1 MAMTNRLHA
10 FGQSALLLVALLPW
24 PALSFAQLNV
34 IISGGFRAAYLEL
47 LPDFERATGIKVNTI
62 SGGSQGN
69 GPNTIGAQLRRNVP
83 ADAVIM
89 NRAGLDELIAEG
101 RILARTDV
109 DLAETPLAV
118 AVRAGAPKP
127 DISTPEAF
135 KQTLLRVKSLA
146 IDGSTTGIYVTTRL
160 FPRLG
165 IEDVMAKKTSVAP
178 ADVVARGEAQIAIRP
193 ASELMPVKGI
203 DIVGNVP
210 DELQQVSI
218 FAGAIVADSRQVDAS
233 QKLLAFLTSD
243 VALRSI
249 AKSGMRPVST
259 RSAR

>member
-1 MAMTNRLHA
+1 MT
-10 FGQSALLLVALLPW
+10 LLLW

-34 IISGGFRAAYLEL
+34 IVSGGFRAAYLEL
-47 LPDFERATGIKVNTI
+47 LPDFERTTGIKVNTT
-62 SGGSQGN
+62 SGGSQGT

-89 NRAGLDELIAEG
+89 NRAGLNELMAEG

-109 DLAETPLAV
+109 DLAETPLAI
-118 AVRAGAPKP
+118 AVRAGTPKP

-135 KQTLLRVKSLA
+135 KQTLLRVKSA
-146 IDGSTTGIYVTTRL
+146 VIDGSTTGIYLTTTL

-165 IEDVMAKKTSVAP
+165 ITDVMAKKTSAAPPDLVAS
-178 ADVVARGEAQIAIRP
+178 GEAEIAIRP
-193 ASELMPVKGI
+193 VSELLPVKGI

-210 DELQQVSI
+210 DELQHVSI
-218 FAGAIVADSRQVDAS
+218 FSGAVVADSKQVDAS
-233 QKLLAFLTSD
+233 RKLLAFLTSD
-243 VALRSI
+243 AALKAI